1 VNGIT
6 ERQRE
11 ILSFVSAFQQQWG
24 APPTLREIARHFRFS
39 SPTAAAAH
47 LRALRDKGYLSHNP
61 RQARGSR
68 VVHKNGRHGLPPV
81 RIPIYSTLPK
91 FSRPRASKEGF
102 EGWLPFDSSSWR
114 IANRESV
121 FALSVHGDA
130 WCRWHILNGDLL
142 VMERGRTPTA
152 GQVVA
157 ILGGEHPELT
167 VFRGTETTNNARKKP
182 GTFQRTNSPSRPS
195 ATSGRSDV
203 AVMVALIRM
212 PSRSPEFAS
221 RTGDVESDN

>member
-1 VNGIT
+1 MNGIT

-11 ILSFVSAFQQQWG
+11 ILSFVSAFQQEWG

-47 LRALRDKGYLSHNP
+47 LKALRDKGYLAHNP

-68 VVHKNGRHGLPPV
+68 VVPRNGRHGLPPV
-81 RIPIYSTLPK
+81 RIPVYSTLPT
-91 FSRPRASKEGF
+91 FSRPRSKEGF
-102 EGWLPFDSSSWR
+102 EGWLPFDSASWR
-114 IANRESV
+114 IANRDRV
-121 FALSVHGDA
+121 FALTVHGDA

-142 VMERGRTPTA
+142 VMERGRIPTA

-157 ILGGEHPELT
+157 ILNGDHPELT
-167 VFRGTETTNNARKKP
+167 VFP
-182 GTFQRTNSPSRPS
+182 GTVNGHRKPDGFPRGMTTPRRTAP
-195 ATSGRSDV
+195 ATEAGCSDV

-212 PSRSPEFAS
+212 PGRPTSKSEILKS
-221 RTGDVESDN
+221 EI